1 MRLNTNMSSIAAF
14 ILAGIICTSAFGCGE
29 KKESSSEAENVINVT
44 CGEYYLEGNKDNR
57 CINVIDEN
65 TLQFTNCDIEA
76 FVDEMMECEKDVY
89 SEETFIQIEKEINE
103 NLSAPINYN
112 EVDYRKNT
120 DNEIYILLS
129 ETSGGLMCFKYISDS
144 QGTSLVFG
152 RNDSIQ
158 EYILSE

>member
-1 MRLNTNMSSIAAF
+1 MKNKKISVLKTAF
-14 ILAGIICTSAFGCGE
+14 ICTLSAMCMFSCGE

-44 CGEYYLEGNKDNR
+44 VGEYYLDGNKDNR
-57 CINVIDEN
+57 CINVIDDS

-76 FVDEMMECEKDVY
+76 FVDEIAEGPREFYSDETCE
-89 SEETFIQIEKEINE
+89 QIIKEMNE

-112 EVDYRKNT
+112 EVDFRKNK

-129 ETSGGLMCFKYISDS
+129 ETSGGMMCFRYISDS

-152 RNDSIQ
+152 RKENIQ
-158 EYILSE
+158 EYILAE

>member
-1 MRLNTNMSSIAAF
+1 MKNKKISVLKTAF
-14 ILAGIICTSAFGCGE
+14 ICTLSAMCMFSCGE

-44 CGEYYLEGNKDNR
+44 VGEYYLDGNKDNR

-112 EVDYRKNT
+112 EVDFRKNK

-129 ETSGGLMCFKYISDS
+129 ETSGGMMCFKYISDS

-152 RNDSIQ
+152 RKENIQ
-158 EYILSE
+158 EYILAE